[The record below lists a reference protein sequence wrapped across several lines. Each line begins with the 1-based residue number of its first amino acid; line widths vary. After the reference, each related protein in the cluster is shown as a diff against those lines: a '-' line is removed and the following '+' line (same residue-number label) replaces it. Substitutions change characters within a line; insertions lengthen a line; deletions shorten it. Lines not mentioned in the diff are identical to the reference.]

1 MSKLNFKKKICF
13 ITSSRADY
21 GLFSDLLKKCN
32 KIFNTKLIVTGTH
45 LSKDHGYTIR
55 EIKKDGNR
63 IFKTVSILK
72 KKSDCTKK
80 SILVLIFNSK

>member
-1 MSKLNFKKKICF
+1 M
-13 ITSSRADY
+13 
-21 GLFSDLLKKCN
+21 FSDLLKKCN

-72 KKSDCTKK
+72 KSLIKNLIQLTQLAVQLKNLIKSLKK
-80 SILVLIFNSK
+80 INLI